1 MILCR
6 IHKKMYIISLGKK
19 GNFDKDEA
27 KVPRLLKIDV
37 FSELSPD
44 FGHRLSLFF
53 INVTFKYFQYT
64 LVIFVTYF
72 FILTKR
78 KDFFFY
84 YKYSVCYNWVLILS
98 YWLFHLYPPYWERQ
112 PSGIVRDMSTRWSLK
127 SQSRWWPVYKM
138 FNIYK

>member
-1 MILCR
+1 
-6 IHKKMYIISLGKK
+6 MYIISLGKK

-78 KDFFFY
+78 KDFFFTTNIPFVIIGSLFY
-84 YKYSVCYNWVLILS
+84 LIDYSIFILLIGNDSHQVL
-98 YWLFHLYPPYWERQ
+98 
-112 PSGIVRDMSTRWSLK
+112 SGTCLPDGH
-127 SQSRWWPVYKM
+127 
-138 FNIYK
+138 

>member
-78 KDFFFY
+78 KDFFFTTNIPFVIIGSLFY
-84 YKYSVCYNWVLILS
+84 LIDYSIFILLIGNDSHQVL
-98 YWLFHLYPPYWERQ
+98 
-112 PSGIVRDMSTRWSLK
+112 SGTCLRLPDGH
-127 SQSRWWPVYKM
+127 
-138 FNIYK
+138 